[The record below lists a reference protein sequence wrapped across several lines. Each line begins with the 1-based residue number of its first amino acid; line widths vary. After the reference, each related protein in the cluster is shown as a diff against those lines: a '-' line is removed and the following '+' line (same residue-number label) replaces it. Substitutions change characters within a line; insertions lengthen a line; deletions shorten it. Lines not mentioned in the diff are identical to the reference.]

1 MVKAKFD
8 TLPNLV
14 YSVCQHYLDTKVAFR
29 YKANGSWL
37 DLYYRELW
45 EKIENFALGLLSLG
59 FKRNDRIAL
68 ISENRLEWLFSDV
81 AISLIGA
88 ITVPIFPTTSAKQI
102 EFILND
108 CSAYGIVVLNQFQLN
123 KIYQVHSNIP
133 SLRHFIV
140 FDNVSEENFD
150 LSIKSFEEVAQIG
163 RTSKDQVRRQEIV
176 QSLLNS
182 LKPEDICT
190 LIYTSGTTGNPK
202 GVVLTHNNIVSN
214 VEASGKTINFGE
226 RDVFLSYLP
235 WCHAYE
241 HTVLYAAFSRGA
253 TIAIA
258 ESIDAISL
266 NIKEIK
272 PTLMTTVPRLLEIIR
287 KRINAQMAKESALKR
302 KIFDW
307 ACKIGKKYVEEKLSK
322 KPSFITAKKYEVA
335 NNLVFSKIRA
345 KFGVEDMRFVSGG
358 APLHP
363 DVNYFFWA
371 LGYKVY
377 EGYGLTEASP
387 VVSVTRED
395 DVEIGTVGKPLENV
409 EVKIAEDEEILV
421 RGPNVM
427 RGYWNDMQATSE
439 AIDEDGWLYTGDI
452 GYITERGN
460 LKITDRKKYIFVTSG
475 GKNISPQLIEN
486 IINQSQYVDQCI
498 IIGDNREYNTALILP
513 NFEELKKL
521 AEAIGIEY
529 SSISELVSNEKIIK
543 IIKNDIDRLQKDLS
557 KFERVR
563 KFALL
568 TETFSID
575 NGELSPK
582 LSIRRHVVEK
592 KFADLIDQMYK
603 FDDFQKEL

>member
-1 MVKAKFD
+1 LSNTKFG
-8 TLPNLV
+8 TLPNIA
-14 YSVCQHYLDTKVAFR
+14 YSICHNYLDKKIAFK
-29 YKANGSWL
+29 YKANGEWL
-37 DLYYRELW
+37 NLSYLDFW
-45 EKIENFALGLLSLG
+45 DKIESFALGLLSLG
-59 FKRNDRIAL
+59 FKKNDRIAL
-68 ISENRLEWLFSDV
+68 ISENRLEWIISDI
-81 AISLIGA
+81 AISLIGG
-88 ITVPIFPTTSAKQI
+88 ITVPMFPTTTAKQI

-108 CSAYGIVVLNQFQLN
+108 CSAYGIIVSNQFQLN
-123 KIYQVHSNIP
+123 KIYQVHNNIP

-140 FDNVSEENFD
+140 FDKISENNFD
-150 LSIKSFEEVAQIG
+150 LAIKTFEEVSQIG
-163 RTSKDQVRRQEIV
+163 RQSKHLTKRNEII
-176 QSLLNS
+176 QSQLNN
-182 LKPEDICT
+182 LKSEDICT

-214 VEASGKTINFGE
+214 IEAAGKTINFGE
-226 RDVFLSYLP
+226 SDIFLSYLP

-241 HTVLYAAFSRGA
+241 HTVLYSAFSGGA

-258 ESIDAISL
+258 ESIDTISL
-266 NIKEIK
+266 NIKEVK

-287 KRINAQMAKESALKR
+287 KRINAQIAKESALKR
-302 KIFDW
+302 KIFEW
-307 ACKIGKKYVEEKLSK
+307 AFKVGRKYVEEKFSGRQ
-322 KPSFITAKKYEVA
+322 SFLTAKKYEIA
-335 NNLVFSKIRA
+335 NNLVFSKIRS
-345 KFGVEDMRFVSGG
+345 KFGVDDMRFVSGG

-387 VVSVTRED
+387 VVTVTRED

-409 EVKIAEDEEILV
+409 EIKIAEDGEILV

-427 RGYWNDMQATSE
+427 RGYWNDLQATRE

-452 GYITERGN
+452 GYITERRN

-475 GKNISPQLIEN
+475 GKNISPQHIEN

-521 AEAIGIEY
+521 ADAIGIEY
-529 SSISELVSNEKIIK
+529 SNISELVSNEKVIK

-592 KFADLIDQMYK
+592 KFADLIEQMYK
-603 FDDFQKEL
+603 FDDFQ

>member
-1 MVKAKFD
+1 MKSKD
-8 TLPNLV
+8 YESLPNLV
-14 YSVCQHYLDTKVAFR
+14 NSICKYYSNKKTAFKYKTNGDWNELNYLEF
-29 YKANGSWL
+29 
-37 DLYYRELW
+37 W

-59 FKRNDRIAL
+59 FKSNDRIAL
-68 ISENRLEWLFSDV
+68 ISENRIDWLISDV
-81 AISLIGA
+81 GISAIGA
-88 ITVPIFPTTSAKQI
+88 ITVPIFPTTTAKQI
-102 EFILND
+102 EYILND
-108 CSAYGIVVLNQFQLN
+108 CNAYGIIVSNQFQLN
-123 KIYQVHSNIP
+123 KIYQIHSNIP
-133 SLRHFIV
+133 SLRHFIT
-140 FDNVSEENFD
+140 FENFFEEKSD
-150 LSIKSFEEVAQIG
+150 LSIKSFQEVISIG
-163 RTSKDQVRRQEIV
+163 STSRGKDKRREII
-176 QSLLNS
+176 LNEIS
-182 LKPEDICT
+182 KIKADDISMI
-190 LIYTSGTTGNPK
+190 IYTSGTTGNPK
-202 GVVLTHNNIVSN
+202 GVVLTHKNIVSN
-214 VEASGKTINFGE
+214 IVASANTINFGE
-226 RDVFLSYLP
+226 TDIFLSYLP

-241 HTVLYAAFSRGA
+241 HTVLYAAFSRGS

-258 ESIDAISL
+258 ESIDTISS

-272 PTLMTTVPRLLEIIR
+272 PTLMTTVPRLLELIK
-287 KRINAQMAKESALKR
+287 KRIYSQISKESNLKK

-307 ACKIGKKYVEEKLSK
+307 ALKTGKNYVDEKIAGKI
-322 KPSFITAKKYEVA
+322 SFATRKKYELA
-335 NNLVFSKIRA
+335 NKLVFSKIRQ
-345 KFGVEDMRFVSGG
+345 KLGVEDIRFVSGG

-363 DVNYFFWA
+363 EVNYFFWA

-409 EVKIAEDEEILV
+409 EIKIAEDGEILV

-427 RGYWNDMQATSE
+427 RGYWNDTNSTEE

-452 GYITERGN
+452 GYITKRGN
-460 LKITDRKKYIFVTSG
+460 LKITDRKKYIFVNSG
-475 GKNISPQLIEN
+475 GKNISPQAIEN
-486 IINQSQYVDQCI
+486 ILNQSQYIDQCI

-513 NFEELKKL
+513 NFDELKKL

-529 SSISELVSNEKIIK
+529 SNISELTSNEKIIK

-575 NGELSPK
+575 NGEISPK

-592 KFADLIDQMYK
+592 KFADLIEQMYK
-603 FDDFQKEL
+603 FDEIK